1 MKLRH
6 AAALALMVAVILL
19 NIGLIAAG
27 TFELGELI
35 WIGLCVVVVSLISF
49 RWWR

>member
-6 AAALALMVAVILL
+6 AAALALVVAILLL

-27 TFELGELI
+27 TFDLGELL
-35 WIGLCVVVVSLISF
+35 WIGFCVVVVSLLFFF
-49 RWWR
+49 RR